1 MSVDMIESKQ
11 DMAAHHALR
20 LLGLLG
26 FYHHDPIPVQ
36 MFYNAW
42 DGSRSTRAPDYL
54 PWTDTI
60 LDFIDYRQAVQ
71 ASVTLLASVSLIT
84 TNTDAS
90 ISLYILVHEWCRD
103 RTSEDDER
111 QLSYQRGLSLLT
123 SSVNLEFASE
133 DYTFSARLRDQLD
146 DVSKEDKMYQWSV
159 LALVLAENGWTKDA
173 LPLTEEVVKLHKSKL
188 GADHPDTLNSIHN
201 LANRCSEAGR
211 EAETLQLTEEV
222 VKPRKSKLGA
232 DHPDTLMSMHNLAN
246 RCSEAGREAETLQLT
261 EEMVKLRKSKLGA
274 DHPNTLKSMHSL
286 AVWYSEAGRG
296 AEALQLTQEVVELR
310 RYKLGESHPD
320 IGIKKT
326 STAS

>member
-1 MSVDMIESKQ
+1 
-11 DMAAHHALR
+11 MA
-20 LLGLLG
+20 
-26 FYHHDPIPVQ
+26 
-36 MFYNAW
+36 M
-42 DGSRSTRAPDYL
+42 
-54 PWTDTI
+54 
-60 LDFIDYRQAVQ
+60 Q

-111 QLSYQRGLSLLT
+111 QLSYQRALSLLT

-133 DYTFSARLRDQLD
+133 DYTFRRSLVSHVHEFLRLRDQLD

-173 LPLTEEVVKLHKSKL
+173 LPLTEEVVELHKSKL

-201 LANRCSEAGR
+201 LAIRYSEAGR
-211 EAETLQLTEEV
+211 EAEALQLTEEV
-222 VKPRKSKLGA
+222 VKLRKSKLGA

-261 EEMVKLRKSKLGA
+261 EEVVKLRKS
-274 DHPNTLKSMHSL
+274 
-286 AVWYSEAGRG
+286 
-296 AEALQLTQEVVELR
+296 
-310 RYKLGESHPD
+310 KLGESHPD